1 MQPITNELLAW
12 YDSHHRIL
20 PWRITPG
27 DHKSGIVANPYRIWL
42 SEIMLQQTTVEAVK
56 PYFLNFI
63 RKWPAI
69 MDLAAASQ
77 DDVMRAWAGLG
88 YYSRARNLKKCA
100 DIVAADFGGHFP
112 ADLAGLK
119 SLPGIGDYTAAA
131 IASIA
136 FGMPVA
142 VVDGNVE
149 RVITRLYA
157 LSTPLPA
164 AKPEIRRLMQLLTP
178 VERPGDFAQA
188 MMDLGATICTPK
200 RPACVICPLN
210 DNCEALK
217 TTDPEFF
224 PVKAPKKEKPIRFG
238 AAFIAISA
246 DGEVYLRGRAQ
257 TGLLGGMTEVPT
269 TEWTSR
275 IDGETGIDAA
285 PFGAEWLPSGAITH
299 IFTHFELR
307 LTIYA
312 ARNVRK
318 PAGGN
323 GWWISVENLHDEAL
337 PTVMKKAIAAAIPDA
352 FAKRRKEA

>member
-56 PYFLNFI
+56 PYFLTFI
-63 RKWPAI
+63 RKWPAV

-136 FGMPVA
+136 FGMPIA

-178 VERPGDFAQA
+178 DKRPGDFAQA

-224 PVKAPKKEKPIRFG
+224 PVKAPKKEKPIRLG
-238 AAFIAISA
+238 AAFIAVSTN
-246 DGEVYLRGRAQ
+246 GEVYLRGRAQ

-275 IDGETGIDAA
+275 IDGKTGIDAA
-285 PFGAEWLPSGAITH
+285 PFDAQWMPSGTITH

-318 PAGGN
+318 PAGTD
-323 GWWISVENLHDEAL
+323 GWWISVENLDNEAL

-352 FAKRRKEA
+352 FEKRRKEA

>member
-1 MQPITNELLAW
+1 MAPARESGLCSASAGRGYYTG
-12 YDSHHRIL
+12 
-20 PWRITPG
+20 RITEKNG
-27 DHKSGIVANPYRIWL
+27 A
-42 SEIMLQQTTVEAVK
+42 
-56 PYFLNFI
+56 
-63 RKWPAI
+63 
-69 MDLAAASQ
+69 
-77 DDVMRAWAGLG
+77 
-88 YYSRARNLKKCA
+88 SRAA
-100 DIVAADFGGHFP
+100 GGSGGHFP

-136 FGMPVA
+136 FGMPIA

-178 VERPGDFAQA
+178 DKRPGDFAQA

-224 PVKAPKKEKPIRFG
+224 PVKAPKKDKPVRLG
-238 AAFIAISA
+238 AAFIAVSTN
-246 DGEVYLRGRAQ
+246 GEVYLRGRAQ

-285 PFGAEWLPSGAITH
+285 PFGAEWVPSGTITH

-318 PAGGN
+318 PAGTD
-323 GWWISVENLHDEAL
+323 GWWISVENLDNEAL

-352 FAKRRKEA
+352 FEKRRKEA